1 SSSVGTSAAAGSS
14 SRCRPTL
21 SAGDSRAR
29 AAACSAADRC
39 TIRLVLVRIPS
50 RCASTIPRLTPWLK
64 PKSSAVTMSSL
75 TRGSFGEGR
84 SERPEPGF
92 EIHQLADAPL
102 GAVVQQ
108 RHGRPDDAM
117 GVARTL
123 RRVKQEVQRPLIGKP
138 PAPALDGLAIA
149 PQNGRPLLGRRLIE

>member
-1 SSSVGTSAAAGSS
+1 MRRRRADAIRKAAELTVQLRGHVRRSWIELEMQADAQRGGF
-14 SRCRPTL
+14 
-21 SAGDSRAR
+21 AAR

-123 RRVKQEVQRPLIGKP
+123 RRVKQEVQRPLIG
-138 PAPALDGLAIA
+138 
-149 PQNGRPLLGRRLIE
+149 